1 MPQSRAVVKP
11 AAQAYDWPMRAAA
24 RRDIVVIGASAG
36 GVEALTGLA
45 RKIPAELGAS
55 LFVVLHMAAE
65 QKSVLPRILS
75 SAGPLPAKHAHDG
88 ESIVPDR
95 IYVAPPDH
103 HLLLHDTHVR
113 VVHGPRENGHRPAID
128 PLFRTAA
135 YSFGPRVI
143 GIVLSG
149 ALDDGTAGLVA
160 IKGRGGL
167 AMVQDPNEALVE
179 MMPRSALENVEIDH
193 VLPIS
198 EMASLLPALVRE
210 EASPPP
216 ARSALLEVESAL
228 QLTGAAG
235 ELRVGVPSGL
245 GCPACG
251 GVLNEVHEGDLLRF
265 RCRVGH
271 AYAPESL
278 YDEQRDALESALWAA
293 LRALEEQ
300 GALARRMSER
310 ARQLGQVKSAGRH
323 EERAVSAETHAK
335 VVRQALQV
343 ASPRDEG
350 SSD

>member
-1 MPQSRAVVKP
+1 
-11 AAQAYDWPMRAAA
+11 MRSTAH
-24 RRDIVVIGASAG
+24 RDIVVIGASAG
-36 GVEALTGLA
+36 GVEALTALI
-45 RKIPAELGAS
+45 RKLPADLGAS
-55 LFVVLHMAAE
+55 IFVVLHLAAE

-75 SAGPLPAKHAHDG
+75 SAGALPAKHARDG
-88 ESIVPDR
+88 EPIVANR

-103 HLLLHDTHVR
+103 HLLLHETHVR
-113 VVHGPRENGHRPAID
+113 VVVGPRENGHRPAID

-160 IKGRGGL
+160 VKGRGGV
-167 AMVQDPNEALVE
+167 AVVQDPNEALVE

-193 VLPIS
+193 VLPVS
-198 EMASLLPALVRE
+198 EMAALLPKLVRE

-216 ARSALLEVESAL
+216 ARTALLEVESAL
-228 QLTGAAG
+228 QLGGAAG
-235 ELRVGVPSGL
+235 ELKVGTPSGL

-251 GVLNEVHEGDLLRF
+251 GVLNEVHDGGLLRF

-278 YDEQRDALESALWAA
+278 YDEQRSVLESALWAA

-300 GALARRMSER
+300 GALARRMFDR
-310 ARQLGQVKSAGRH
+310 ARKLGQLKAAGRF
-323 EERAVSAETHAK
+323 EQRASAAEGHAK
-335 VVRQALQV
+335 VVRQALQFPPQGE
-343 ASPRDEG
+343 AAD
-350 SSD
+350 

>member
-1 MPQSRAVVKP
+1 V
-11 AAQAYDWPMRAAA
+11 A

-36 GVEALTGLA
+36 GVEALTALV
-45 RKIPAELGAS
+45 RVLPADIGAS
-55 LFVVLHMAAE
+55 IFVVLHMSAE

-75 SAGPLPAKHAHDG
+75 SAGKLPAKHARDG
-88 ESIVPDR
+88 EPIISDR

-113 VVHGPRENGHRPAID
+113 VVRGPRENGHRPAID

-149 ALDDGTAGLVA
+149 ALDDGTAGLVS
-160 IKGRGGL
+160 IKSRGGL
-167 AMVQDPNEALVE
+167 ALVQDPNEALVE
-179 MMPRSALENVEIDH
+179 MMPRSALENVDIDH
-193 VLPIS
+193 VLPVS
-198 EMASLLPALVRE
+198 EMGALLPQLTRE
-210 EASPPP
+210 HAQEPP

-228 QLTGAAG
+228 QLNGSTEGVLKVG
-235 ELRVGVPSGL
+235 EPSGIA
-245 GCPACG
+245 CPACG

-278 YDEQRDALESALWAA
+278 YDEQGVALESALWAA

-300 GALARRMSER
+300 VALGKRMASR
-310 ARQLGQVKSAGRH
+310 AKELGQLKSATRY
-323 EERAVSAETHAK
+323 EDRAESAESQAK
-335 VVRQALQV
+335 TVRRALNL
-343 ASPRDEG
+343 G
-350 SSD
+350 SSPKGEIESSG

>member
-1 MPQSRAVVKP
+1 MGATK
-11 AAQAYDWPMRAAA
+11 

-36 GVEALTGLA
+36 GVEALSALV
-45 RKIPAELGAS
+45 RKLPAEIGAS

-75 SAGPLPAKHAHDG
+75 SAGPLPAKHARDG
-88 ESIVPDR
+88 EPIIADR

-103 HLLLHDTHVR
+103 HLLLHESHVR

-143 GIVLSG
+143 GVVLSG

-167 AMVQDPNEALVE
+167 AVVQDPNEALVE

-198 EMASLLPALVRE
+198 EMAALLPTLVRE

-235 ELRVGVPSGL
+235 ELKLGVPSGL

-278 YDEQRDALESALWAA
+278 YGEQRDVLESALWAA

-335 VVRQALQV
+335 VVRQALHFG
-343 ASPRDEG
+343 SPRDEG